1 MVGDIGGTKTTI
13 AIFAVES
20 GPRQILIQQTY
31 PSKDYPSLDAIVMA
45 FIADKLGV
53 DQALSGAVFGVAGPV
68 LGTRAQV
75 TNLPWLIDAGTLSQA
90 MHCPVKLLN
99 DLEAIASAVPYLTA
113 DDLETLNVGSP
124 VAEATIAVIAPG
136 TGLGEAYL
144 TWDGTGYRAHPSEGG
159 HADFAPTT
167 TLELALLTALQPKFG
182 HVSYERVCS
191 GSGVPNLY
199 DFLRDSGRA
208 PEPDWLTAAL
218 SQAVDRTPIIMQ
230 AAESSTRTAPIAQ
243 QTLDLFI
250 TILAGEASNL
260 ALKMLA
266 TGGIYLGGGIPPRI
280 LPQLKAPGFM
290 TSFMNKGRFADLLSH
305 VPVHVITNPQIA
317 LLGGSHYYQRMI
329 ALK

>member
-182 HVSYERVCS
+182 HVSYARARTGLADCRA
-191 GSGVPNLY
+191 VPGGRSDADYYAGGGKQYAHCADRPANA
-199 DFLRDSGRA
+199 RPVHNDSGGRSKQSGLENA
-208 PEPDWLTAAL
+208 GNRRYLPGRWHPATYPAA
-218 SQAVDRTPIIMQ
+218 I
-230 AAESSTRTAPIAQ
+230 ESAR
-243 QTLDLFI
+243 LHDLFYEQG
-250 TILAGEASNL
+250 TLC
-260 ALKMLA
+260 
-266 TGGIYLGGGIPPRI
+266 
-280 LPQLKAPGFM
+280 
-290 TSFMNKGRFADLLSH
+290 
-305 VPVHVITNPQIA
+305 
-317 LLGGSHYYQRMI
+317 
-329 ALK
+329 